1 MKPEDLKQNDELAS
15 YLKNLLGGDLA
26 AFLVARAEPRA
37 VRVNTLKQ
45 PVKQFRRRMRD
56 WQAPFASIPFN
67 DAGFILKED
76 PLPLSHTLDFFC
88 GLFQYQGIASQI
100 PPLILNPQP
109 GETVLDMAASP
120 GSKATQLAAL
130 MQNRG
135 RLFLNDVSLRRL
147 TILNNNVQKSGAL
160 NQLVT
165 YLPGERFG
173 NLFPGYFDKI
183 LLDAPC
189 TSLGT
194 LPDNPE
200 ISHWWT
206 RAKLQKLND
215 LQKRLFVSA
224 FKALKVG
231 GEMVYSTCSIAPEEN
246 ELLIDEMLQHYA
258 LEILPARLPGLERFS
273 AGLVHHNGRSL
284 NPDLQKALRIL
295 PHLHEMEGFFV
306 VRLRKTAAH
315 RRAEAIPQ
323 ERFNAS
329 LPHDHPAVYSDL
341 RQISAEWGIPM
352 DFWPGHRFMRSK
364 ARLWILNADI
374 THFPAE
380 NCNSGGLLLAEE
392 KRYGWKLFNQSVQI
406 LGSRITQK
414 RLALDAPTL
423 TRLFAEGR
431 TRTATIADGYH
442 VLEWE
447 GLPFASVYVHDG
459 EMKLRLSHRF
469 RLVL

>member
-1 MKPEDLKQNDELAS
+1 MNEQELKQNDDLAS
-15 YLKNLLGGDLA
+15 YLTHLLGKDLA
-26 AFLVARAEPRA
+26 AFLVARPEPRA
-37 VRVNTLKQ
+37 IRVNTLKQ
-45 PVKQFRRRMRD
+45 SVKDFRQRMHA
-56 WQAPFASIPFN
+56 WQAPFTPIPFN
-67 DAGFILKED
+67 EAGFILTED
-76 PLPLSHTLDFFC
+76 SLPLSHTLDFFR
-88 GLFQYQGIASQI
+88 GLFQYQGISSQI

-135 RLFLNDVSLRRL
+135 ILYLNDVSLRRL
-147 TILNNNVQKSGAL
+147 TILNNNVQKSGAV

-173 NLFPGYFDKI
+173 NLLPEYFDKI

-200 ISHWWT
+200 IARWWSI
-206 RAKLQKLND
+206 AKLQKLND

-246 ELLIDEMLQHYA
+246 ELLIDDMLQNYP
-258 LEILPARLPGLERFS
+258 LEILPAGLPGLDAFS
-273 AGLVHHNGRSL
+273 AGLTKYIDRSL
-284 NPDLQKALRIL
+284 HPDLQRAMRIM

-306 VRLRKTAAH
+306 IRLRKTAPH
-315 RRAEAIPQ
+315 RRVEEIPE
-323 ERFNAS
+323 ERFAAT
-329 LPHDHPAVYSDL
+329 LLYDDPAVYSAL
-341 RQISAEWGIPM
+341 QQISAEWGIPM
-352 DFWPGHRFMRSK
+352 DFWQSYRFMRSK
-364 ARLWILNADI
+364 SRLWILNTDI
-374 THFPAE
+374 KHVSTE
-380 NCNSGGLLLAEE
+380 NYTSGGLLLAEE
-392 KRYGWKLFNQSVQI
+392 KRYGWKLFNQSVQL

-414 RLALDAPTL
+414 RLALNTEIL
-423 TRLFAEGR
+423 TRLFAEGS
-431 TRTATIADGYH
+431 AQVGTIADGYH
-442 VLEWE
+442 VLEWKDV
-447 GLPFASVYVHDG
+447 PFASAYVHGG